1 MGDKGNNQ
9 DDKGNTKVF
18 VDLEKIENLMNP
30 AAFKTTVDL
39 KSIPKFNNYGD
50 NIEPIIRLV
59 PIQMIDE
66 YTFNPRKANNDHF
79 EEIKES
85 IRRVGLQQKFSLVKN
100 PTTQRYTLIKGG
112 NTRLR
117 AFKELYRETAD
128 AKFASINCIIEPW
141 DGELNKTQAIIA
153 HLVEN
158 EARGELILVDKAT
171 ALIELEWDFRRNLNN
186 KKDSEDSS
194 ESFDQRKDNYKKTG
208 VFVEYLKNN
217 GYSVSEGQLGLFRF
231 TATKLTGNLDQFLN
245 QGMGS
250 PQIIKIR
257 SVYNN
262 LKRIVKEHDIEDYTS
277 DLLDADFARALKKY
291 NKNKKTFE
299 FEKLLNVL
307 VDELVVQ
314 EPFID
319 IFSGNSGALK
329 KEVLSVAKK
338 TKPKKVEEQQQ
349 KQDTLNNNDDDD
361 VDHGSG
367 ASQNN
372 NSPVDHQEPKS
383 NTDVDDDN
391 DLSTEQEDGDN
402 KPSVPTTLTT
412 TTTKEV
418 DVKPISHHTLQT
430 QILTQ
435 AINEDLVA
443 LREQAADLAHNIAR
457 KLKIGSGIV
466 KNIETGCGF
475 LLIDLVEDSNSND
488 KFQSWGVWWLL
499 LGYSHAT
506 DLLNPIAVA
515 TIEAAGIVNDDL
527 FTLYSKTNLVDVE
540 LLEVAFQK
548 INEFSEMYE
557 FRSPNLQSVK
567 NLLTPPIWQEVTELE
582 AICYQIIRIVAN
594 TEEMTLWD

>member
-1 MGDKGNNQ
+1 
-9 DDKGNTKVF
+9 
-18 VDLEKIENLMNP
+18 
-30 AAFKTTVDL
+30 
-39 KSIPKFNNYGD
+39 
-50 NIEPIIRLV
+50 
-59 PIQMIDE
+59 
-66 YTFNPRKANNDHF
+66 
-79 EEIKES
+79 
-85 IRRVGLQQKFSLVKN
+85 
-100 PTTQRYTLIKGG
+100 
-112 NTRLR
+112 
-117 AFKELYRETAD
+117 
-128 AKFASINCIIEPW
+128 
-141 DGELNKTQAIIA
+141 
-153 HLVEN
+153 
-158 EARGELILVDKAT
+158 VDKAT
-171 ALIELEWDFRRNLNN
+171 ALIELEWEYKNN
-186 KKDSEDSS
+186 GIKGLTSGQTKS
-194 ESFDQRKDNYKKTG
+194 DNSNIHTTTQE
-208 VFVEYLKNN
+208 FVGYLKEN
-217 GYSVSEGQLGLFRF
+217 GYSVSEKQLGLFRF

-257 SVYNN
+257 SVYNS
-262 LKRIVKEHDIEDYTS
+262 LKRIVKEHNIEDYTS
-277 DLLDADFARALKKY
+277 ALLDADFARALKKY

-349 KQDTLNNNDDDD
+349 KQDTPNNNDDDD

-383 NTDVDDDN
+383 NADVDDDN

-412 TTTKEV
+412 TTATTKKV
-418 DVKPISHHTLQT
+418 DVEPISHHTPQT
-430 QILTQ
+430 QVLTQ
-435 AINEDLVA
+435 ATNEDLVA

-594 TEEMTLWD
+594 TEEVTLWD